1 MTYITFYT
9 DGNGEITGFRA
20 EGHAGFAEAGEDIVC
35 AAVTALINNTVNSI
49 NELTASEALVDL
61 DEEEA
66 YIDVSFFEPP
76 CEEAKLLLR
85 SLALGL
91 TNMEEDGESSEFIDV
106 IFEEE

>member
-1 MTYITFYT
+1 MTRITFYT
-9 DGNGEITGFRA
+9 DPDGEITGFRA

-35 AAVTALINNTVNSI
+35 AAITALINNTVNSI
-49 NELTASEALVDL
+49 NELTESEALTDI

-76 CEEAKLLLR
+76 CKEAKLFLR

-91 TNMEEDGESSEFIDV
+91 TNMEEDEASTDFIDV
-106 IFEEE
+106 IFEED